1 MRHWLSALAVVSIA
15 AAQGFSATGTRSA
28 VEPEAGCATPRD
40 LQDGWSITAPQ
51 QHGLD
56 PALLCAIGKAVSD
69 GELANVDSIVVIRHG
84 VLVYQRLFSSA

>member
-1 MRHWLSALAVVSIA
+1 
-15 AAQGFSATGTRSA
+15 
-28 VEPEAGCATPRD
+28 